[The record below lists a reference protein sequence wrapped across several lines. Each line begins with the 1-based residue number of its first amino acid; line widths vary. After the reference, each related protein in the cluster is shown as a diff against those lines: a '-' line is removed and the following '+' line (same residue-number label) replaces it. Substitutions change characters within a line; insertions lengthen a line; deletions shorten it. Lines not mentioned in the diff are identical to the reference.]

1 MEKTFDTLHLQNS
14 FIMGDGYKGGEASR
28 SEMINSHPDGFFET
42 NIENL
47 LAHYLEKNIQVRE
60 FNKALIAIK
69 GTLLQLEM
77 LGEAVGEENR
87 AGIVQTIKM
96 IQDFTKQNVFNVS
109 IMEPES

>member
-1 MEKTFDTLHLQNS
+1 
-14 FIMGDGYKGGEASR
+14 MGDGYKGGEASR
-28 SEMINSHPDGFFET
+28 SEMINSHPDRYFET

-47 LAHYLEKNIQVRE
+47 LAHYLEKHIQVKE

-77 LGEAVGEENR
+77 LNDMVGEENR

-96 IQDFTKQNVFNVS
+96 IQDFTKQNVFNIS